1 MNLLMI
7 PAVCVRKWLRQQK
20 FSGST
25 SRRVRSYPQNWLKQ
39 VGSGYNYLV
48 KWIIVYSLIITG
60 NRLLGNMQSDARS
73 KVETQNVID
82 EAQQFGDQLMSFE
95 RNKRNSEAQRTI
107 FNYLQSLLDI
117 TDLLSE
123 EERSQSGDVPAPGA
137 PDPGSDQEE
146 IRHTT
151 KRVFT
156 KSTVT
161 VEERHNC
168 PHCEWSCENFKSL
181 QRHCR
186 NKHKEKPHLTSRDN
200 EQQQNYVICL
210 LGKRNHPNIQ
220 CNKEVVKNRICQ
232 HLSLVHGAVC
242 PPKKEYRGFVR
253 KEKGEAVVTAW
264 EVCWLSPAVDDP
276 PQEQI
281 LDDEEE
287 DDNQAPGLGVVED
300 NPQPPQEQVPELEEN
315 TQAPVTD
322 VVVDDPPRGEE
333 DDNQDPREIVED
345 VPQLPQVQVPEAEE
359 NTLAPVTDVVVND
372 PPRGEEAE
380 VYKEVSREVVE
391 DDPQHSQEQV
401 PEVEKNTSAPLLG
414 AVKDNVLQEAPHG
427 NEFMDFDK
435 RKEMQLN
442 SSENNPEAEAIISE
456 SENERSQDGLTV
468 LRLSDVQHV
477 LGQDGLFP
485 EADVWVNTDL
495 AVDEVG
501 ITDIEASVPCPSV
514 KVGDCIQGE
523 NKLVH
528 ARESGI
534 EPVFAKYQNN
544 NYCPEYQPELNSI
557 VTKTERELS
566 TPCLDEDVGDNVMT
580 IQTSMINVEN
590 DGSYQFVDHEETIM
604 NSSSGLLSQ
613 SIISQPESENSQGQ
627 EEVIMNSSFGLVGKP
642 PVFPSSP
649 EDNDSQESVYIAGA
663 TTNVPS
669 QVEYE
674 ESLPVNSQHNTGFNL
689 LPSVPS
695 VPMPLKVQV
704 FKRKVGK
711 GSFWVSNEYE
721 NRQVKKAKIDEETQ
735 FKDASPSISSHGDL
749 VSEQEAVQLEDKEAE
764 IYEDGVAEDEDIL
777 EDTDGSDSEDEPDLD
792 QSDDD
797 DEEIYCKRWERR
809 NQIQPVQ
816 RLNSVPENSNVIL
829 KFLSWWQ
836 TAGASLETKNK
847 DTSTIR
853 MSLRYLFE
861 SPDCFINYQTS
872 ENPTFNL
879 SRLVNFGSEDFL
891 AVPSPISWVTAVGG
905 ETSQDFPSRRTEML
919 KGHQRIRS
927 YINFCLNE
935 YSFEGRAIQQ
945 KDAVAKHLK
954 EIEKQVKKSNLFPQ
968 LENLYKSQ
976 CRKKAQMTKIIKP
989 LEEENLKHCVRTWF
1003 QSKASEELETE
1014 ALTIYQ
1020 NAMAAQEIRK
1030 SDFDRFSKICFF
1042 EAALFDKS
1050 RIGMWENLKNADYAA
1065 KKSAWLPPDMDT
1077 LEYSSLPQEWLLY
1090 SEPYPGAPPSSYE
1103 IEIISGERSKNHE
1116 DHSVVLS
1123 PRVFEL
1129 IEKMIDLKQLIIPEV
1144 KLEDYLFVSHSGEK
1158 LPKLQRYKGSGSLL
1172 YQFGQTCG
1180 IEKFCFKMLRKNVE
1194 GVIQSSSA
1202 LKQNTKDLNS
1212 HSQRVGQKVYD
1223 QLRGG
1228 RRNVLLTNLS
1238 KQEGGCNR
1246 LRNDQKLHESGVTKR
1261 EERDK
1266 IMKDELVTKAK
1277 AFLAELKNK
1286 SPPDL
1291 RPTALKT
1298 DDLKFLKSVFKET
1311 EVGKFYFFK
1320 KTMSSWSWPVKSE
1333 PKIFRLF
1340 IK

>member
-1 MNLLMI
+1 
-7 PAVCVRKWLRQQK
+7 
-20 FSGST
+20 
-25 SRRVRSYPQNWLKQ
+25 
-39 VGSGYNYLV
+39 
-48 KWIIVYSLIITG
+48 
-60 NRLLGNMQSDARS
+60 MQSGAKS
-73 KVETQNVID
+73 KGETQNVID
-82 EAQQFGDQLMSFE
+82 EAQKFGDQLMSFE
-95 RNKRNSEAQRTI
+95 RKKRNSEAQRTI
-107 FNYLQSLLDI
+107 YNYQQSLLDI

-123 EERSQSGDVPAPGA
+123 EESSQPGDVPA

-146 IRHTT
+146 IRPPT
-151 KRVFT
+151 KLVFT

-186 NKHKEKPHLTSRDN
+186 IKHKEKPNLTSRDN

-220 CNKEVVKNRICQ
+220 CNREVVKNRICQ
-232 HLSLVHGAVC
+232 HLSLVHGVVC
-242 PPKKEYRGFVR
+242 PPKKEFRGFVR
-253 KEKGEAVVTAW
+253 KEKGEAVLTAW
-264 EVCWLSPAVDDP
+264 EVRWLSAAEEDP

-281 LDDEEE
+281 LDDDEEEE

-300 NPQPPQEQVPELEEN
+300 NIQPPQEQVPEVEEN
-315 TQAPVTD
+315 TEAPVTD
-322 VVVDDPPRGEE
+322 VVVHDPPREDE
-333 DDNQDPREIVED
+333 DDNRAPREIVED
-345 VPQLPQVQVPEAEE
+345 VPQLPQVQVPEVEE
-359 NTLAPVTDVVVND
+359 NTQAPVTDVVLDD
-372 PPRGEEAE
+372 PPRGEDEDENHAPSEIVEDVPQLPQGQVPEVEENNLAPMADVVVNDPSRDEE
-380 VYKEVSREVVE
+380 VYNQASRKVVE
-391 DDPQHSQEQV
+391 DDPQHSREQV
-401 PEVEKNTSAPLLG
+401 PEVEKNTSAPVLG
-414 AVKDNVLQEAPHG
+414 AVKDNFFQETPHG
-427 NEFMDFDK
+427 NKFMHSDTYK
-435 RKEMQLN
+435 RKEMQLDY
-442 SSENNPEAEAIISE
+442 SENNPESE
-456 SENERSQDGLTV
+456 KERSQDDLTV
-468 LRLSDVQHV
+468 LRLSDVQDV

-485 EADVWVNTDL
+485 EGDVWVNTDL
-495 AVDEVG
+495 AEDEVG
-501 ITDIEASVPCPSV
+501 ITDLEASVPCPLV

-528 ARESGI
+528 ARESRI
-534 EPVFAKYQNN
+534 EPVFAEYQNN

-557 VTKTERELS
+557 VTKTERVLS

-580 IQTSMINVEN
+580 IQTSMIDVEN
-590 DGSYQFVDHEETIM
+590 DGSYKFVDHEETIM
-604 NSSSGLLSQ
+604 NSSSGPLSQ
-613 SIISQPESENSQGQ
+613 SIISQSQPDSENSQGQ
-627 EEVIMNSSFGLVGKP
+627 EEVILNSSFGVMGKKSA
-642 PVFPSSP
+642 FTSSP

-674 ESLPVNSQHNTGFNL
+674 ESLPVDSQHNTGFNL
-689 LPSVPS
+689 LPS

-711 GSFWVSNEYE
+711 GSFWVSKEYE

-735 FKDASPSISSHGDL
+735 FEDASPKISSHGDL
-749 VSEQEAVQLEDKEAE
+749 VSEQEAVQLDDKEAE
-764 IYEDGVAEDEDIL
+764 IYEDEVAEDEDIP
-777 EDTDGSDSEDEPDLD
+777 EDTDESDSEDEPDLNE
-792 QSDDD
+792 SDDD

-809 NQIQPVQ
+809 NQIEPVK

-891 AVPSPISWVTAVGG
+891 AVPSPISWVTVVGG

-919 KGHQRIRS
+919 KGHQRLRS
-927 YINFCLNE
+927 FLNFCLNE
-935 YSFEGRAIQQ
+935 YSFEGSAIQQ

-968 LENLYKSQ
+968 LENLYKAQ
-976 CRKKAQMTKIIKP
+976 CRKKAQMTKIIRP

-1020 NAMAAQEIRK
+1020 NAMSNQLIRK

-1050 RIGMWENLKNADYAA
+1050 RIGMWENLKNADYAG
-1065 KKSAWLPPDMDT
+1065 KKSAWLPSDMDE
-1077 LEYSSLPQEWLLY
+1077 LEYSSLPREWLLY

-1123 PRVFEL
+1123 PRVYEL

-1180 IEKFCFKMLRKNVE
+1180 IENFTFKMLRKNLE
-1194 GVIQSSSA
+1194 GVIQSSSS

-1228 RRNVLLTNLS
+1228 RRNVLLSNLS

-1246 LRNDQKLHESGVTKR
+1246 LRMDQKLNESGVTKR

-1266 IMKDELVTKAK
+1266 MMKDELVTKAK

-1298 DDLKFLKSVFKET
+1298 DDLKFLKSIFNET
-1311 EVGKFYFFK
+1311 EVGEFYFFI
-1320 KTMSSWSWPVKSE
+1320 
-1333 PKIFRLF
+1333 IFGSF
-1340 IK
+1340 

>member
-1 MNLLMI
+1 
-7 PAVCVRKWLRQQK
+7 
-20 FSGST
+20 
-25 SRRVRSYPQNWLKQ
+25 
-39 VGSGYNYLV
+39 
-48 KWIIVYSLIITG
+48 
-60 NRLLGNMQSDARS
+60 MQSGIKS
-73 KVETQNVID
+73 KGETQNVID
-82 EAQQFGDQLMSFE
+82 EAQKFGDQLMSFE
-95 RNKRNSEAQRTI
+95 RKKRNSEAQRTI
-107 FNYLQSLLDI
+107 FNYQQSLLDI
-117 TDLLSE
+117 TDLLSDSE
-123 EERSQSGDVPAPGA
+123 EESSQPGDVPA

-146 IRHTT
+146 IRPPT
-151 KRVFT
+151 KLVFT

-186 NKHKEKPHLTSRDN
+186 NKHKEKPNLTSRDN

-232 HLSLVHGAVC
+232 HLSLVHGVVC
-242 PPKKEYRGFVR
+242 PPKKEFRGFVR
-253 KEKGEAVVTAW
+253 KEKGEAVLTAW
-264 EVCWLSPAVDDP
+264 EVRWLSAAEDDP

-281 LDDEEE
+281 FDDDEEEEEEEEE
-287 DDNQAPGLGVVED
+287 DDNQAPGLGVVEE
-300 NPQPPQEQVPELEEN
+300 NLQPTQDEVPEVEQN
-315 TQAPVTD
+315 TEAPVTD
-322 VVVDDPPRGEE
+322 VVVDDPPGGEND
-333 DDNQDPREIVED
+333 DDNHATSELVED
-345 VPQLPQVQVPEAEE
+345 VPQLPQGQVPEVEE
-359 NTLAPVTDVVVND
+359 NNLAPVADVVVND
-372 PPRGEEAE
+372 PSRVEE
-380 VYKEVSREVVE
+380 VYNQASRKVAE

-401 PEVEKNTSAPLLG
+401 PELEKNTTAPVLG
-414 AVKDNVLQEAPHG
+414 AVRDNFFQEAPHG
-427 NEFMDFDK
+427 NKFMHSDK
-435 RKEMQLN
+435 RKEMQLDY
-442 SSENNPEAEAIISE
+442 SENNPE
-456 SENERSQDGLTV
+456 SENERSQDDLTV
-468 LRLSDVQHV
+468 LRLSDVQDV

-485 EADVWVNTDL
+485 EGDVWVNTDL
-495 AVDEVG
+495 AEDEVG
-501 ITDIEASVPCPSV
+501 ITDIEAGVPSPLV

-528 ARESGI
+528 ARESRI
-534 EPVFAKYQNN
+534 EPVFAEYQNN

-557 VTKTERELS
+557 ITKTEGMLS
-566 TPCLDEDVGDNVMT
+566 TPCLDEDVGDKVMT
-580 IQTSMINVEN
+580 IQTSMINVED
-590 DGSYQFVDHEETIM
+590 DGSYQFVDHEETVM
-604 NSSSGLLSQ
+604 NSSSGLVSQ
-613 SIISQPESENSQGQ
+613 SIISQSESENSQGQ
-627 EEVIMNSSFGLVGKP
+627 EEVILNSSFGLMDQKA
-642 PVFPSSP
+642 VFTSSP

-674 ESLPVNSQHNTGFNL
+674 ESLPVDSQHNTGFNL
-689 LPSVPS
+689 LPS

-711 GSFWVSNEYE
+711 GSFWVSKEYK

-735 FKDASPSISSHGDL
+735 FEDASPKISSHGDL
-749 VSEQEAVQLEDKEAE
+749 VSEEEAAQLDDKEAE
-764 IYEDGVAEDEDIL
+764 IYEDEVAEDEDIP
-777 EDTDGSDSEDEPDLD
+777 EDTDESDSEDEPDLNE
-792 QSDDD
+792 SDDD

-809 NQIQPVQ
+809 NQIEPVK

-861 SPDCFINYQTS
+861 SPDCFINFQTS

-891 AVPSPISWVTAVGG
+891 AVPSPISWVTVVGG
-905 ETSQDFPSRRTEML
+905 ETSQDFPSRRTQML
-919 KGHQRIRS
+919 QGHQRLRS
-927 YINFCLNE
+927 FLNFCLNE
-935 YSFEGRAIQQ
+935 YSFEGSAIQQ

-968 LENLYKSQ
+968 LENLYKAQ
-976 CRKKAQMTKIIKP
+976 CRKKAQMTKIIRP

-1020 NAMAAQEIRK
+1020 NAMSNQLIRK

-1050 RIGMWENLKNADYAA
+1050 RIGMWENLKNADYAG
-1065 KKSAWLPPDMDT
+1065 KKSAWLPSDMDE
-1077 LEYSSLPQEWLLY
+1077 LEYSSLPREWLLY

-1123 PRVFEL
+1123 PRVYEL
-1129 IEKMIDLKQLIIPEV
+1129 IEKMIDLKQLIIPAV

-1180 IEKFCFKMLRKNVE
+1180 IENFTFKMLRKNLE
-1194 GVIQSSSA
+1194 GVIQSSSS

-1246 LRNDQKLHESGVTKR
+1246 LRMDQKLNESGVTKR

-1266 IMKDELVTKAK
+1266 MMKDELVTKAK

-1286 SPPDL
+1286 APPDL

-1298 DDLKFLKSVFKET
+1298 DDLKFLKSIFNET
-1311 EVGKFYFFK
+1311 EVGEFFFIFYYFFL
-1320 KTMSSWSWPVKSE
+1320 SN
-1333 PKIFRLF
+1333 I
-1340 IK
+1340 